1 MNLRQ
6 IEKDKRI
13 VLANEQLSLYV
24 AALKGYK
31 YIDELQD
38 MNEGSF
44 IRWVHLERRKLTN
57 GAFLV
62 RVDIRDDGIYLLMR
76 NSFNKMF
83 SIWADECLIFQKMTA
98 QEKIVLTAMNHVY

>member
-24 AALKGYK
+24 GALKGYK

-76 NSFNKMF
+76 NSFNKLF
-83 SIWADECLIFQKMTA
+83 SIWADECLIFQKITA

>member
-6 IEKDKRI
+6 IEKDKRV

-38 MNEGSF
+38 MIEGTF
-44 IRWVHLERRKLTN
+44 IRWVHLDRRKLTN

-76 NSFNKMF
+76 NGFNKMF
-83 SIWADECLIFQKMTA
+83 SIWADECLIFQKITA

>member
-6 IEKDKRI
+6 IEQDKRI